1 MTELYI
7 KLKDG
12 GKPFPMRVGD
22 EVGKRENQFG
32 SKEILYKVTYLD
44 EERTLVAS
52 EALDRQLSALPPDA
66 DVVISLTKEGNK
78 SRWSVIRQDAYDET
92 YVKQIKKESSQMQSD
107 YNTQRNKEAEGKVRH
122 GFAVECYKM
131 EKPLNKA
138 TTEEINRWVQYV
150 LTGEASEGKPKE
162 DLPF

>member
-1 MTELYI
+1 MKELYI

-12 GKPFPMRVGD
+12 GKPFPMRIGD
-22 EVGKRENQFG
+22 SILSRENQFG
-32 SKEILYKVTYLD
+32 SKEILYEVTYLD
-44 EERTLVAS
+44 EQRALVAS

-66 DVVISLTKEGNK
+66 DVVLSLAKDGNK

-92 YVKQIKKESSQMQSD
+92 YVKQITKESSQMQSD

-138 TTEEINRWVQYV
+138 TTEEIDRWVNYV
-150 LTGEASEGKPKE
+150 LTGETSEAKKE

>member
-1 MTELYI
+1 MKELYI

-12 GKPFPMRVGD
+12 GKPFPMRIGD
-22 EVGKRENQFG
+22 SILSRENQFG
-32 SKEILYKVTYLD
+32 SKEILYEVTYLD
-44 EERTLVAS
+44 EQRALVAS

-66 DVVISLTKEGNK
+66 DVVLSLAKDGNK

-92 YVKQIKKESSQMQSD
+92 YVKQITKESSQMQSD

-138 TTEEINRWVQYV
+138 TTEEIDRWVNYF
-150 LTGEASEGKPKE
+150 LTGETSEAKKE

>member
-1 MTELYI
+1 MKELYI

-12 GKPFPMRVGD
+12 GKPFPMRIGD
-22 EVGKRENQFG
+22 SILSRENQFG
-32 SKEILYKVTYLD
+32 SKEILYEVTYLD
-44 EERTLVAS
+44 EQRALVAS

-66 DVVISLTKEGNK
+66 DVVLSLTKDGNK

-92 YVKQIKKESSQMQSD
+92 YVKQITKESSQMQSD

-138 TTEEINRWVQYV
+138 TTEEIDRWVNYV
-150 LTGEASEGKPKE
+150 LTGETSEAKKE